1 VDFLSDR
8 PPIETDNATDIKLLV
23 SITPQEYLMIK
34 TARLALIVG
43 AFTFAVFPLLA
54 QSTSP
59 KPSFEVVSIK
69 PSPPNLGMRGGQP
82 RGDRLS
88 LVGMSLRFLLQQ
100 AFSQPTGGTPIGQ
113 LTIIGGPSWMDS
125 DLYDIEAK
133 ADCSGGALS
142 REQMRLM
149 MQSMLEDRFQLKAHL
164 ETREQSVYNLVVAK
178 DGPKLKVSSDQS
190 PSPLAQGPPQP
201 CSPATA
207 AQALPPLPPPGQR
220 GGPPDM
226 SAMPRGAM
234 MMMIGPDGMTMQAPG
249 VPIANLVGMLG
260 QFAGRPVIDKTD
272 LKGLFDIKMRFSPEG
287 ITLPGARGG
296 GPGLQ
301 APGAGPGPAG
311 PGGAPASNAADPVPS
326 LFTAIQELGL
336 RLESAKGPV
345 EVLVVESAQKPTEN

>member
-1 VDFLSDR
+1 M
-8 PPIETDNATDIKLLV
+8 T
-23 SITPQEYLMIK
+23 K
-34 TARLALIVG
+34 TARMAFIA
-43 AFTFAVFPLLA
+43 AFTFAVLPLLS
-54 QSTSP
+54 QTTSP

-100 AFSQPTGGTPIGQ
+100 AFSRATGGAPIGQ

-149 MQSMLEDRFQLKAHL
+149 MQSMLEDRFQLKAHM
-164 ETREQSVYNLVVAK
+164 ETREQPVYNLVVAK
-178 DGPKLKVSSDQS
+178 DGPKLKASTDQT

-201 CSPATA
+201 CSPAA
-207 AQALPPLPPPGQR
+207 AALAPLPPPGQR

-234 MMMIGPDGMTMQAPG
+234 MMMMGPDGMTMQAPG
-249 VPIANLVGMLG
+249 IPIATLVGMLG
-260 QFAGRPVIDKTD
+260 QFTGRPVMDKTD
-272 LKGLFDIKMRFSPEG
+272 LKGLFDVKLRFSPEG
-287 ITLPGARGG
+287 LTLPGGRAGF
-296 GPGLQ
+296 GLQ
-301 APGAGPGPAG
+301 GPGAGPVPVG
-311 PGGAPASNAADPVPS
+311 PGGAPITNAADPVPS

-336 RLESAKGPV
+336 RLESSKGPV
-345 EVLVVESAQKPTEN
+345 EVLVVDSAQKPTEN

>member
-1 VDFLSDR
+1 MNRSARVAVFM
-8 PPIETDNATDIKLLV
+8 AV
-23 SITPQEYLMIK
+23 S
-34 TARLALIVG
+34 A
-43 AFTFAVFPLLA
+43 FAVLPLLS

-88 LVGMSLRFLLQQ
+88 LVGMSLRLLLQQ
-100 AFSQPTGGTPIGQ
+100 AFSPAGGGGPIGQ

-149 MQSMLEDRFQLKAHL
+149 MQSMLEDRFQLKAHM
-164 ETREQSVYNLVVAK
+164 ETREQPVYNLVVAK
-178 DGPKLKVSSDQS
+178 QGPKLKASTDQT

-201 CSPATA
+201 CSPAGA
-207 AQALPPLPPPGQR
+207 APVPMPPPPGQR

-234 MMMIGPDGMTMQAPG
+234 MMMMGPDGMTMQAPG
-249 VPIANLVGMLG
+249 VPIANLAGMLG

-272 LKGLFDIKMRFSPEG
+272 LKGLFDIKLRFSPGG
-287 ITLPGARGG
+287 ITLPGGRGG
-296 GPGLQ
+296 FGPQG
-301 APGAGPGPAG
+301 PGAGPGPGG
-311 PGGAPASNAADPVPS
+311 PGGAPVTNAADPVPS

-336 RLESAKGPV
+336 KLESSKGPV